1 MLPSRQFTLKAIALL
16 LAFLAA
22 LTFSQEAQAATFN
35 VADGDVAGLIAA
47 INATNSNPG
56 PDTIN
61 LAPGGTYILTYIAGP
76 DGWHGPTGLPIV
88 QGFSETQHESLTING
103 NGSTIQRSDAPGIQA
118 PDTFR
123 FPNATK
129 IPA

>member
-47 INATNSNPG
+47 INASNSNPG
-56 PDTIN
+56 PDT
-61 LAPGGTYILTYIAGP
+61 AGRTRYKFGKTDP
-76 DGWHGPTGLPIV
+76 Y
-88 QGFSETQHESLTING
+88 
-103 NGSTIQRSDAPGIQA
+103 
-118 PDTFR
+118 
-123 FPNATK
+123 
-129 IPA
+129 